1 MQTLVHY
8 LGVMGNLAL
17 FLAALGFIVFV
28 HELGHFLT
36 AKWAGVRVT
45 QFAIGFGHAAF
56 AWRKGMG
63 FRFGSTEP
71 ELDKR
76 IRAHLAGQGRAV
88 KDDAEFTN
96 EEICRAADELHV
108 SETEYRFNWIPLGGY
123 VKMLGQEDLDP
134 TKVSRDQRSF
144 NNAPIWKRMIIVSAG
159 VTMNVIFAVGFFIAA
174 FMWGIKYPP
183 AVAGSV
189 DPDSSAATAVAVNDK
204 SIVGIQPGDRF
215 TAINGVKPSDFN
227 SQKVDAALTRKGETL
242 TLSVERPAFGDQPAK
257 TLEFVIK
264 PTFSDDVKMLET
276 GITEPR
282 TLQIVD
288 ADPELGLTRKEA
300 LKVIKAT
307 DLPLQPGWLITRV
320 NGQAVTAG
328 WQYQRMLAAS
338 NGQPMQLV
346 FHSASDNSDHT
357 LTIHPDTQM
366 QHVELHTVAS
376 QPQFTETVPN
386 LLGLVPSFLVADI
399 ADGAA
404 AKGLLNKDDAIAQI
418 DDVAWPTP
426 SQLVD
431 VVTHADGT
439 LAVTVVRDGQRQTVS
454 VTPKPSRWIFG
465 TKRIGVQPGWNT
477 KQLLIARVL
486 DDSPFAKSDI
496 APGSVITAVNGSPVK
511 DWNDLR
517 KAMQNAGE
525 SVTLDLS
532 RPLLGG
538 VDQRVTVQLPTKANE
553 QLASLAWFD
562 PIHAFMLERELQKTD
577 SPLTALSMG
586 FDKTGLFLR
595 QTYVTFL
602 RLADRS
608 LSPSQLSGPVGI
620 ATIGTTMADRGFAY
634 LFYFAG
640 LISVNLAV
648 VNFLPFPIVD
658 GGLFVM
664 LLIEKARGKP
674 LPLGVQTVITYAGL
688 VFLGMVFLFV
698 TYNDI
703 VRMVGG

>member
-8 LGVMGNLAL
+8 LSVMGNLAL
-17 FLAALGFIVFV
+17 FLVALGFIVFV

-76 IRAHLAGQGRAV
+76 IRAHLAEQGRAV

-96 EEICRAADELHV
+96 EEICRAADELRV

-159 VTMNVIFAVGFFIAA
+159 VIMNVIFAVGFFIAA

-183 AVAGSV
+183 AVAGGI
-189 DPDSSAATAVAVNDK
+189 DPGSPAATAVATNDK

-215 TAINGVKPSDFN
+215 IAINGVKPSDFN
-227 SQKVDAALTRKGETL
+227 SQKVDAALTRTGETL

-257 TLEFVIK
+257 SLEFVIK
-264 PTFSDDVKMLET
+264 PTFNDDVKMLDT
-276 GITEPR
+276 GINEPR
-282 TLQIVD
+282 TLRIVD
-288 ADPELGLTRKEA
+288 AEPELGLTRKTA
-300 LKVIKAT
+300 LQTIEDT
-307 DLPLQPGWLITRV
+307 DLPLQPGWILTTV
-320 NGQAVTAG
+320 NGQPVTAG
-328 WQYQRMLAAS
+328 WQYQRMVAAS
-338 NGQPMQLV
+338 NGQAMQLV
-346 FHSASDNSDHT
+346 FHDTNDKADHT
-357 LTIHPDTQM
+357 LTVEPITQM
-366 QHVELHTVAS
+366 QHAGMPTVS
-376 QPQFTETVPN
+376 GQSDEDIPN
-386 LLGLVPSFLVADI
+386 LLGLVPAAYIAKVEEKSA
-399 ADGAA
+399 ADGVLR
-404 AKGLLNKDDAIAQI
+404 KGDIITRIGTVD
-418 DDVAWPTP
+418 WPTP
-426 SQLVD
+426 QQISSAAQ
-431 VVTHADGT
+431 HADPS
-439 LAVTVVRDGQRQTVS
+439 VTVTILRDGLSQTMTITPQSTDWKFWRRQIGIQRWWGKDHLV
-454 VTPKPSRWIFG
+454 
-465 TKRIGVQPGWNT
+465 
-477 KQLLIARVL
+477 IADVL
-486 DDSPFAKSDI
+486 KDSPFAESDI
-496 APGSVITAVNGSPVK
+496 APGSIITAVNGAPVK
-511 DWNDLR
+511 NWNDLR
-517 KAMQNAGE
+517 KSLQNAGE
-525 SVTLDLS
+525 SVTLDLR

-538 VDQRVTVQLPTKANE
+538 VDQKVTVQLPAKAHE

-577 SPLTALSMG
+577 SPVTALSMG
-586 FDKTGLFLR
+586 FDKTMLFLK
-595 QTYVTFL
+595 QTYITFL
-602 RLADRS
+602 RLADQS
-608 LSPSQLSGPVGI
+608 LSPKQLSGPVGI
-620 ATIGTTMADRGFAY
+620 ATIGTQMADRGFAY

-674 LPLGVQTVITYAGL
+674 LPLGVQTAITYAGL
-688 VFLGMVFLFV
+688 VFLGAVFLFV